1 MLISICLCNR
11 LSRNAELIVGEN
23 NYTSVMTSGLSR
35 AHNMGDVPPMSKGNK
50 CFSDCDLSISN
61 FEDSIISRD
70 VIP

>member
-23 NYTSVMTSGLSR
+23 NYTRVMTSGLSR

-50 CFSDCDLSISN
+50 CFSDCDL
-61 FEDSIISRD
+61 
-70 VIP
+70 